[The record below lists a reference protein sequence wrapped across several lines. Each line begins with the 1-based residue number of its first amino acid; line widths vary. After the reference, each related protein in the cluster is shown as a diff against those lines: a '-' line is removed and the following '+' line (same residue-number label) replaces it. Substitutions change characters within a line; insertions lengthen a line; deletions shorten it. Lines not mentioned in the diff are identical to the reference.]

1 MSGINQKNLDFIAQI
16 KKFKMTRELNNEFQD
31 SETRKY
37 AYDFD
42 YILRDYMIESFKPFF
57 KSNSHALEMGC
68 YKGEFTKKILNYFDK
83 ITVLEGSAELAKE
96 AAANV
101 QNQNKV
107 TFINQMFEDWVPNQ
121 KYDAIFLLHTL
132 EHLDNPIQTLEKIKL
147 SLNKDGYLF
156 LVVPNADAASRQI
169 AVGMGIISHNAAV
182 TDGERE
188 HGHRITYSFDTLERD
203 ITKAGLKAIHKS
215 GIFFK
220 PFANFQFDNI
230 IKNKIIDKNYLD
242 GCYNLGFKYPELS
255 ASIFFLCK

>member
-1 MSGINQKNLDFIAQI
+1 
-16 KKFKMTRELNNEFQD
+16 MTRKLDKEFQD

-57 KSNSHALEMGC
+57 KKNASALEMGC
-68 YKGEFTKKILNYFDK
+68 YKGEFTKKILNHFDK
-83 ITVLEGSAELAKE
+83 ITVLEGSADLVKE
-96 AAANV
+96 ARQNV
-101 QNQNKV
+101 QNQHKV
-107 TFINQMFEDWVPNQ
+107 TFINKMFENWNPDE

-132 EHLDNPIQTLEKIKL
+132 EHLDDPIQILKKIKSAL
-147 SLNKDGYLF
+147 KEDGYLF
-156 LVVPNADAASRQI
+156 LVVPNANAASRQI
-169 AVGMGIISHNAAV
+169 AVGMGIISHNSAV

-188 HGHRITYSFDTLERD
+188 HGHRVTYSFDTLERD
-203 ITKAGLKAIHKS
+203 VTKAGLSAIYKS

-230 IKNKIIDKNYLD
+230 LKNNIIDKNYLD
-242 GCYNLGFKYPELS
+242 GCYNLGFKYPDLS